1 MKKRIGII
9 ALLLLSASLGLQA
22 KILRVNNSP
31 NIEAGYNSL
40 SNALLDAAIGD
51 SIYLEPSSQAYGE
64 RDAYGFNDMKINKQV
79 TILGPG
85 YYLAENKI
93 TDYAAGEAFIG
104 GTVHLQADNIN
115 ISGVIMSN
123 VRIEANN
130 VSIQRCQILNGSSTA
145 VKINTDVNGSVVEQS
160 FIVGDIVG
168 QNYPHN
174 VMVSN
179 CIICGNVTGF
189 ERSRFEHNT
198 FGKYNRFG
206 TIKDVKFCTVIEN
219 IMENQSQSKNNTTAF
234 VNNFVGDYSQYMEK
248 ADYTLD
254 ANYRIKLGSPI
265 STKASDGGPLG
276 AFGGELPYVISG
288 LPDVPVISNVT
299 GPTSVNSF
307 QGLPITVTY
316 KIDK

>member
-1 MKKRIGII
+1 MKKRIGIV
-9 ALLLLSASLGLQA
+9 ALLLSLSLGSQA

-64 RDAYGFNDMKINKQV
+64 RDAYGFNDMKISKQV
-79 TILGPG
+79 TIIGPG

-93 TDYAAGEAFIG
+93 TEYATGEAFIG
-104 GTVHLQADNIN
+104 GTIHVAADNVT

-130 VSIQRCQILNGSSTA
+130 VNIQRCQILNGSSTA
-145 VKINTDVNGSVVEQS
+145 VKINTDVNGSVIEQC
-160 FIVGDIVG
+160 FVVGDIQG

-174 VMVSN
+174 VMVN
-179 CIICGNVTGF
+179 NNIICGNVVGL
-189 ERSRFEHNT
+189 ERSRIEHNT

-206 TIKDVKFCTVIEN
+206 TVRDLKFCTVIEN
-219 IMENQSQSKNNTTAF
+219 IMENQSKSRINTSAF
-234 VNNFVGDYSQYMEK
+234 VNNFVGDFTKFMEK
-248 ADYTLD
+248 PDFTLD
-254 ANYRIKLGSPI
+254 ANYRIKLESPI
-265 STKASDGGPLG
+265 STKAADGGPLG
-276 AFGGELPYVISG
+276 AFGGELPYVVSG
-288 LPDVPVISNVT
+288 LPDLPVISNVT

-316 KIDK
+316 KLDR

>member
-1 MKKRIGII
+1 MKKRIVTI
-9 ALLLLSASLGLQA
+9 ALLLGTAMGMQA

-51 SIYLEPSSQAYGE
+51 TIYLEPSSQAYGE

-93 TDYAAGEAFIG
+93 TEFAAGETFIG
-104 GTVHLQADNIN
+104 GTVRISADNVN

-130 VSIQRCQILNGSSTA
+130 VTLQRCQILNGSSTA
-145 VKINTDVNGSVVEQS
+145 VKINTDVNGSVIEQC
-160 FIVGDIVG
+160 FVVGDIQG

-174 VMVSN
+174 VMVN
-179 CIICGNVTGF
+179 NNIICGNVLGL
-189 ERSRFEHNT
+189 ERSRIEHNT

-206 TIKDVKFCTVIEN
+206 TVRDLKFCTVIEN
-219 IMENQSQSKNNTTAF
+219 IMENQGKSKNNTSAF
-234 VNNFVGDYSQYMEK
+234 VNNFVGDFTSYMEK
-248 ADYTLD
+248 PDFTLD
-254 ANYRIKLGSPI
+254 ANYRIKLNAPI
-265 STKASDGGPLG
+265 STKSSDGGPLG
-276 AFGGELPYVISG
+276 AFGGVLPYVVSG

-299 GPTSVNSF
+299 GPTSVNSY